1 MSLTEHLDL
10 RGGEVCWPE
19 PSSDLP
25 VASLPADLADVAI
38 VGAGVMGA
46 MLAERISGQG
56 RSVVVL
62 DRRPPAWGAT
72 AASTALVMWA
82 ADTPL
87 SHLARTLGAAEAA
100 RRWKCVYAAVGELD
114 ERIRRLAIDC
124 GWRARPEVYLAG
136 TLLDEAGLQG
146 EAKARQAAG
155 LTSQFL
161 DSKVLAERFG
171 LPPRAGLVSDLAF
184 EVDPVALTL
193 GLLKCAVGRG
203 AKLIWP
209 VDVVAI
215 ASIRGGVSL
224 TLADGRDVRARQV
237 VLATGYEAARA
248 YLPPAFELDSS
259 FAIASA
265 PGLAPLWRE
274 NALIWEA
281 SDPYLY
287 ARTTRDGRVI
297 IGGADEDFAD
307 ADRRDA
313 MLSAKRQALTAQSG
327 DLLGREG
334 VEAECA
340 WAATFGSSPDGLPA
354 IGRAPGFDALW
365 LASGFGGNGVSFA
378 SMAASLICASLDGV
392 PAPDLECFAP
402 DRFET

>member
-10 RGGEVCWPE
+10 RGGAVCWPE

-25 VASLPADLADVAI
+25 VASLPTDFVDVAI

-46 MLAERISGQG
+46 MLAERISGLG

-72 AASTALVMWA
+72 AASTALVMWG

-87 SHLARTLGAAEAA
+87 SHLACTVGAEEAA
-100 RRWKCVYAAVGELD
+100 RRWRCVHAAVGDLD
-114 ERIRRLAIDC
+114 ERVRRLAIDC

-136 TLLDEAGLQG
+136 TLLDEGGLQV
-146 EAKARQAAG
+146 EAKARQVAG
-155 LTSQFL
+155 LPSQFL
-161 DSKVLAERFG
+161 DSKALGERFG
-171 LPPRAGLVSDLAF
+171 LPPRAGLISDLAF

-203 AKLIWP
+203 AKVVWP
-209 VDVVAI
+209 ADVVVIEPKA
-215 ASIRGGVSL
+215 GGVCL
-224 TLADGRDVRARQV
+224 TLADGRTVLARQA

-248 YLPPAFELDSS
+248 YLPPAFELGSS

-265 PGLAPLWRE
+265 PGLAPLWHE

-307 ADRRDA
+307 PKRRDA
-313 MLSAKRQALTAQSG
+313 LLSAKRQTLTAQYG

-334 VEAECA
+334 VVADCA

-354 IGRAPGFDALW
+354 IGRPPGFDALW

-378 SMAASLICASLDGV
+378 SMASSLICASLDGD